1 MELRES
7 GVTALLETLQSGESA
22 SLDDWAIRFPTDVQE
37 VARVL
42 EQCLQKIAAGENFHG
57 VYHWSGDTACTRYQ
71 LGLMIARIAGLP
83 TSQLQADP
91 KPDFAEPRPRNCQL
105 DKSRLLQMGIPAG
118 DPLETQ
124 LARHLKS
131 FLKLI
136 ACKQA
141 PSGIL

>member
-1 MELRES
+1 
-7 GVTALLETLQSGESA
+7 
-22 SLDDWAIRFPTDVQE
+22 
-37 VARVL
+37 
-42 EQCLQKIAAGENFHG
+42 
-57 VYHWSGDTACTRYQ
+57 
-71 LGLMIARIAGLP
+71 
-83 TSQLQADP
+83 
-91 KPDFAEPRPRNCQL
+91 
-105 DKSRLLQMGIPAG
+105 MGIPAG